1 MPIQLAGILLPCLR
15 YRASNEVKL
24 QAMQHMLEII
34 RILKGTK
41 LLSVSC
47 LSDPLLLC
55 HDFLFYFFRV
65 YLVSHI
71 ASEPMSLR
79 LVFEKF
85 LFGYKLQIFE
95 PSAAIADSGL
105 PNLLTRTFASLDAL
119 PSLPHRDMI
128 FLTQH
133 RYTDI
138 IATYVG

>member
-1 MPIQLAGILLPCLR
+1 MAGILVPCLR
-15 YRASNEVKL
+15 YRASNEVES
-24 QAMQHMLEII
+24 QAMKHMLEII

-47 LSDPLLLC
+47 LSGPLLLC

-65 YLVSHI
+65 HLVSHI
-71 ASEPMSLR
+71 ASEPISLR
-79 LVFEKF
+79 LIFMKF
-85 LFGYKLQIFE
+85 LFGYKLQMFE
-95 PSAAIADSGL
+95 PSAIADSGL
-105 PNLLTRTFASLDAL
+105 PNSLTRTLASLDAL

-138 IATYVG
+138 IAKYVG